1 MKSGNAWMGM
11 WAVLAISGLAGCTD
25 PQPEASTPALLKS
38 QSPEAEPADTEV
50 APLRVVSPANTSL
63 LWARQG
69 YAPYEDERLDVVTQD
84 RSGNVIA
91 AGVFSGTI
99 DFGLGRVWF
108 GDPGDRFF
116 VVVKYAP
123 DGQVLWN
130 IPFRV
135 YSHVPEGRDFA
146 SWSAIATDRNG
157 DILLAGQ
164 LQGQLEFENSFFP
177 LSSRHFLLRLS
188 ASGTPLWVQPI
199 NADGP
204 AGRITGLAIDEE
216 GAIGVAGWVWGSVR
230 FGPNNILASPHWSAA
245 WLARLNPAG
254 QVQWAQFLPTLSG
267 PSLGQALT
275 VDSEQHL
282 LFAGTLGGDPF
293 LSRVAPSGNQ
303 LWMRRIYGANGS
315 VTGVATH
322 GNRVVVTGQ
331 FAGMFSVLGETFS
344 GVDESPDSFLVAY
357 TRNGEARWAK
367 QLAGTSTGVG
377 MDQLDGIVVTGTFE
391 PPGSPRVPPENGF
404 GSTMY
409 VHRYERI
416 QGNLLWRRHVGGS
429 VVTTST
435 RPSSLHV
442 ARASGHIAIS
452 GLFGGGAVDFGA
464 GVMTPDAAPNV
475 PGNSRHNPFVLK
487 LAP

>member
-1 MKSGNAWMGM
+1 M
-11 WAVLAISGLAGCTD
+11 WAVLAVSGLTGCTD
-25 PQPEASTPALLKS
+25 PQQPETDTPAL
-38 QSPEAEPADTEV
+38 QDAETEV
-50 APLRVVSPANTSL
+50 APLRVVSPSNTSL

-69 YAPYEDERLDVVTQD
+69 YAPYDDERLDVVTQD

-91 AGVFSGTI
+91 AGVFSGTL
-99 DFGLGRVWF
+99 DFGLGRVWM
-108 GDPGDRFF
+108 GDPGDRFL
-116 VVVKYAP
+116 VVVKYAS

-130 IPFRV
+130 LPLRV
-135 YSHVPEGRDFA
+135 YTPVPEGREFA
-146 SWSAIATDRNG
+146 SWSAIATDRHG

-164 LQGQLEFENSFFP
+164 LDGQLEFENSLNP
-177 LSSRHFLLRLS
+177 VSSRHFLLRLS
-188 ASGTPLWVQPI
+188 ASGNPLWVQPI

-204 AGRITGLAIDEE
+204 AGRITGLAIDAE
-216 GAIGVAGWVWGSVR
+216 GNIGVGGWIWGSVR

-245 WLARLNPAG
+245 WLARLTAAG
-254 QVQWAQFLPTLSG
+254 QPQWALFLPTLSG

-275 VDSEQHL
+275 VDNEQHL

-293 LSRVAPSGNQ
+293 VSRVAPSGNQ
-303 LWMRRIYGANGS
+303 LWTRRIYGANGS

-322 GNRVVVTGQ
+322 GNRVIVTGQ

-344 GVDESPDSFLVAY
+344 GGDESPDSFLVAY
-357 TRNGEARWAK
+357 TRDGQARWGK
-367 QLAGTSTGVG
+367 QLPGTSTGVG
-377 MDQLDGIVVTGTFE
+377 MDQLDGVVVTGTFE

-404 GSTMY
+404 GSTLY

-416 QGNLLWRRHVGGS
+416 RGDVRWKRQVGGD
-429 VVTTST
+429 VITTFA

-442 ARASGHIAIS
+442 AKASGHIVIS
-452 GLFGGGAVDFGA
+452 GLFGGGPVDFGGA
-464 GVMTPDAAPNV
+464 TMTPDSAPNL

>member
-1 MKSGNAWMGM
+1 M
-11 WAVLAISGLAGCTD
+11 D
-25 PQPEASTPALLKS
+25 PQPEALPPAL
-38 QSPEAEPADTEV
+38 QETDTEV
-50 APLRVVSPANTSL
+50 APLRVASPSNSAF

-69 YAPYEDERLDVVTQD
+69 YAPHDDERLDVVTQD

-99 DFGLGRVWF
+99 DFGLGRVWL
-108 GDPGDRFF
+108 GDPGDRFL

-130 IPFRV
+130 FPLRV
-135 YSHVPEGRDFA
+135 YTHVPTGRDFA
-146 SWSAIATDRNG
+146 SWSAISTDRGG

-164 LQGQLEFENSFFP
+164 VNGELELEGSFFP
-177 LSSRHFLLRLS
+177 VGSRHFLLRLS
-188 ASGTPLWVQPI
+188 ASGNPLWVHPI

-204 AGRITGLAIDEE
+204 AGRITGLAIDAE
-216 GAIGVAGWVWGSVR
+216 GNIGVAGWVWGSVR
-230 FGPNNILASPHWSAA
+230 FGPDHILASPHWSAA

-254 QVQWAQFLPTLSG
+254 QVQWAQLLPTLSG

-293 LSRVAPSGNQ
+293 ISRVAPSGNQ
-303 LWMRRIYGANGS
+303 LWLRRVYGANGT

-322 GNRVVVTGQ
+322 GNRVVITGQ

-344 GVDESPDSFLVAY
+344 GEDESPDSFLVAY
-357 TRNGEARWAK
+357 TRDGQARWAR
-367 QLAGTSTGVG
+367 QLPGTSSGVG

-391 PPGSPRVPPENGF
+391 PPGSPWVPPENGF
-404 GSTMY
+404 GTTMY

-416 QGNLLWRRHVGGS
+416 QGQLLWKRQFGGD
-429 VVTTST
+429 VLNTFT

-442 ARASGHIAIS
+442 AKTSGHIAIS
-452 GLFGGGAVDFGA
+452 GLFGGGAVDFG
-464 GVMTPDAAPNV
+464 GGELTPDATPNL
-475 PGNSRHNPFVLK
+475 PGNSRRNPFVLK